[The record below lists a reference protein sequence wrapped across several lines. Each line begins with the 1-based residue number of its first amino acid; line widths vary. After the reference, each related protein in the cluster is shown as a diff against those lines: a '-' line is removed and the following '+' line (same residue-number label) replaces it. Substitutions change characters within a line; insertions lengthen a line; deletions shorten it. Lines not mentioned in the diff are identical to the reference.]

1 MRFVSRQLCCCPLF
15 VILFFSAATTTPSLV
30 QGQNA
35 PTDGA
40 GLFKAKCAM
49 CHGPDGAGKT
59 PMGQKLNIR
68 DLHSAEV
75 QKQSNAELSQMIAQG
90 KGKMPAFSKTLS
102 ADQVKLLVAHIREL
116 GKK

>member
-1 MRFVSRQLCCCPLF
+1 MKFVSHALRLSV
-15 VILFFSAATTTPSLV
+15 VILLLFLAATITPSLA

-59 PMGQKLNIR
+59 PMGQKLDVR
-68 DLHSAEV
+68 DLHSADV
-75 QKQSNAELSQMIAQG
+75 QKQADAALSQMIAQG
-90 KGKMPAFSKTLS
+90 KGKMPAFSQKLS
-102 ADQVKLLVAHIREL
+102 DDQIKLLVAHVRNL